1 MGKLFLKKNLIFQ
14 NSYHIW
20 NYSIT
25 GWGELFVFMTER
37 GKKVTVGSATP
48 AIMMVLVVFA
58 LPTRYR

>member
-1 MGKLFLKKNLIFQ
+1 MVPQL
-14 NSYHIW
+14 YDIW